1 MPLDLAERLQA
12 FPPKTVSISSILQI
26 AAAIR
31 NRTLVKSCVNWLFL
45 RQNRFL
51 ASAPASQSGTF
62 ADDPTPTAAVGDVMM
77 TLDVFICQENISLYK
92 KLLAD
97 PRISND
103 QRDLIGKMLAEE
115 EDKLLN
121 LFRPQG
127 RGMAR
132 SSSDPSPSLQPEDR
146 T

>member
-1 MPLDLAERLQA
+1 MPLDLTERLQA
-12 FPPKTVSISSILQI
+12 FPPGTVSVSAILQI

-31 NRTLVKSCVNWLFL
+31 NRTLIKNCENWLFL
-45 RQNRFL
+45 RQNRFVGQL
-51 ASAPASQSGTF
+51 LRVIGTF
-62 ADDPTPTAAVGDVMM
+62 AGMMFQCRSSGGCVML
-77 TLDVFICQENISLYK
+77 TLDVFICQENILLYK
-92 KLLAD
+92 RLLAD
-97 PRISND
+97 PTISDD